1 MIFFNNVTKIYPA
14 HFTKKEKTVLE
25 DVSFKV
31 GKGEFVSIV
40 GRSGA
45 GKTTLFK
52 MILGEEKPTEGS
64 IFFDGQNIHEVS
76 SSRFYKIRRRVGT
89 IFQDYKL
96 LPAKTV
102 YENVAYAMEV
112 TGVDDE
118 EIERDVPEILEI
130 VGLLEQASHFPHQL
144 SGGEQQRTAIARA
157 LIHQPDIIL
166 ADEPTGDLDPYH
178 SRDIMK
184 LLLRINE
191 WGTTI
196 ILATHSKDAVNDIG
210 RRVITLREGKI
221 ASDNEK
227 GKFIL

>member
-14 HFTKKEKTVLE
+14 QFTKKERTVLE
-25 DVSFKV
+25 EVSFKV
-31 GKGEFVSIV
+31 EKGEFVSIV

-52 MILGEEKPTEGS
+52 MILGEEYPTDGS
-64 IFFDGQNIHEVS
+64 IFFDGQNVHEVS
-76 SSRFYKIRRRVGT
+76 SSKFYKIRRRIGT
-89 IFQDYKL
+89 IFQDYRL
-96 LPAKTV
+96 LPSKTV

-112 TGVDDE
+112 TGMDDE

-157 LIHQPDIIL
+157 LIHQPDLIL

-178 SRDIMK
+178 SRDIMN
-184 LLLRINE
+184 LLLRINQ
-191 WGTTI
+191 WGTTV

-210 RRVITLREGKI
+210 KRVITLREGKI